1 MLKQKMCR
9 FKVAELLCTNL
20 CGCFQCENNGLGEDD
35 DKLPDEDADITDD
48 NDGESKLDDGRELSH
63 ISNSYEDE

>member
-1 MLKQKMCR
+1 MLKQKTCR

-35 DKLPDEDADITDD
+35 DKLLDEDADITDD
-48 NDGESKLDDGRELSH
+48 NDGESELDDGRELSH